1 MTTDAQISERE
12 REILQLVASGAT
24 NQQIAHQLNISVNT
38 VKVHLRN
45 IFSKIGVVSRTEATL
60 YAVRT
65 GLIQV
70 DTLPEAQPEHHA
82 EPSSVGEDVS
92 RTEAEEE
99 VAIASKSHLSL
110 NVLSPANV
118 GMPVIPLP
126 SDTTDNQSPMELAS
140 MQAAPPQSQRLTSR
154 LVLSGAVVLLLV
166 FLIILV
172 LFPLVQSGEQVATPV
187 APASEV
193 ELPEMDERW
202 QELAQMPTAQAS
214 FALANFAFDGKAY
227 LYTIGG
233 VTPDAAAS
241 DQVLR
246 YDLETNTWVSFSQKP
261 TAVRDVQGVVV
272 GNRIYVP
279 GGQLASGAVTDQF
292 EAYDPQQDRWV
303 SLQSLP
309 EPRSGYAL
317 AAVEGKIYLIGGWN
331 GQTYRDEVWQYNP
344 DQDSWSERTPM
355 PTTRAFAGAVVLQGQ
370 IHVIGGKNDTGPL
383 RVHQSYIPAADT
395 ADSNPWT
402 LKAPLPFPYSHPASA
417 TVNNLIF
424 VLAGVDSAEDVDGS
438 LLYNSNLDAWQS
450 LQTPLSSTLLS
461 SRAQMVEDKLYIFGG
476 QEGTDLSRR
485 TYAYQ
490 AIYSVLLPLNPGY

>member
-12 REILQLVASGAT
+12 REILQLVANGAT

-70 DTLPEAQPEHHA
+70 DTPPEAKPEQPSEQPPDQVVTAEDPSGVDARVAPESTAPPDAPPPAEAHVPVAPISAVAPDNQTQTEISTVQPEL
-82 EPSSVGEDVS
+82 PKS
-92 RTEAEEE
+92 RR
-99 VAIASKSHLSL
+99 LM
-110 NVLSPANV
+110 
-118 GMPVIPLP
+118 GR
-126 SDTTDNQSPMELAS
+126 LA
-140 MQAAPPQSQRLTSR
+140 
-154 LVLSGAVVLLLV
+154 LSGAVAVLLVLLTV
-166 FLIILV
+166 LV
-172 LFPLVQSGEQVATPV
+172 LFPLVQSGEQAATPA

-202 QELAQMPTAQAS
+202 QELAQMPTARAA

-227 LYTIGG
+227 LYIIGG

-292 EAYDPQQDRWV
+292 EAYDPQQDRWL

-317 AAVEGKIYLIGGWN
+317 AAVEGKIYLIGGWD

-344 DQDSWSERTPM
+344 DQDNWSERTPM

-370 IHVIGGKNDTGPL
+370 IHVIGGKNETGSL
-383 RVHQSYIPAADT
+383 RVHQRYIPAADT
-395 ADSNPWT
+395 DDSNPWT
-402 LKAPLPFPYSHPASA
+402 LKAPLPLPYSHPASA

-424 VLAGVDSAEDVDGS
+424 VLAGVDGAEDADGS

-450 LQTPLSSTLLS
+450 LQTPLSPMLQS

-476 QEGTDLSRR
+476 QEDTDLSRR

-490 AIYSVLLPLNPGY
+490 AIYSVLLPLNPS